1 MADQADPIDRG
12 RETLLRA
19 LHDGGV
25 RFVVIGGAALQ
36 SHGQRY
42 ETEDI
47 DVTPDRAQQNL
58 KRLADVLNH
67 LECRLEVDP
76 AHPEKAVSL
85 PPDYFTAEDGGKTM
99 RVASSREKLD
109 GAPAVDLSKW
119 NDASRW
125 SSW

>member
-1 MADQADPIDRG
+1 MAGQADPIDRG

-19 LHDGGV
+19 LREGEV

-47 DVTPDRAQQNL
+47 DVTPDRAKQNL
-58 KRLADVLNH
+58 ARLADVLNR
-67 LECRLEVDP
+67 LECSLEVDP

-85 PPDYFTAEDGGKTM
+85 RRTTSRRVCSHRPPCGICAALM
-99 RVASSREKLD
+99 ASSI
-109 GAPAVDLSKW
+109 
-119 NDASRW
+119 
-125 SSW
+125 